1 MEWIQRVAKISVEK
15 NSKGESVTPDICLV
29 ELGGVLCTHLFD
41 PADSYCLAASFS
53 ASLPRS
59 LSCSL
64 ADPLHHSLTR
74 CVTGSLAVSLAH
86 SLAHRLAG
94 SPTRWHTHWLA
105 HRLAVSG
112 TVGDIESA
120 VFLEALRQLQ
130 RTVGRDNFAQ
140 LHVSLVPV
148 MEGEQKTK
156 PVQHG
161 VKELRSIGAASCCV
175 AVALCYY

>member
-1 MEWIQRVAKISVEK
+1 M
-15 NSKGESVTPDICLV
+15 
-29 ELGGVLCTHLFD
+29 
-41 PADSYCLAASFS
+41 
-53 ASLPRS
+53 
-59 LSCSL
+59 
-64 ADPLHHSLTR
+64 
-74 CVTGSLAVSLAH
+74 
-86 SLAHRLAG
+86 
-94 SPTRWHTHWLA
+94 
-105 HRLAVSG
+105 SG

-161 VKELRSIGAASCCV
+161 VKELRSIGAASHCV
-175 AVALCYY
+175 AVALCYC